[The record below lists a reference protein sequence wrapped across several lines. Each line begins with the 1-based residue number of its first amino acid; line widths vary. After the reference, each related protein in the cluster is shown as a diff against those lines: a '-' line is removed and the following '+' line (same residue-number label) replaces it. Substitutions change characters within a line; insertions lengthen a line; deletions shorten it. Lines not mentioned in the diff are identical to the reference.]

1 MLLYTDR
8 LVLRRWEES
17 DAEQLFKYA
26 QDPDVGPITGWPP
39 HQNID
44 QSRFVIANVLNGK
57 EAYAICL
64 KEDNKAIGAI
74 ELRLNGS
81 SRLCSGDDECEL
93 GFWFGEPFW
102 GRGIMPEAAH
112 ELIRHGFEDLGMNK
126 IWCGYYEGNAKS
138 MRAQEKIGFKFFR
151 RDENVD
157 VPLMNEKRTEI
168 VSFMTKEDWL
178 KSKRIIA
185 ACGND
190 CSVCPRYNKP
200 PYVKADDELRHTAE
214 LWMKIGYRDHV
225 VTNEE
230 IACYGCKPEN
240 WCRYKVV
247 KCTMEHGVDNCGKC
261 PEYPCENIREC
272 FEVTRSFEPM
282 CKKMCTEEEYEIMR
296 KAFFEKE
303 KNLVQPDSQGLNH
316 G

>member
-1 MLLYTDR
+1 MLLYTER
-8 LVLRRWEES
+8 LILRRWEES

-26 QDPDVGPITGWPP
+26 QDPDIGPIAGWPP
-39 HQNID
+39 HESID
-44 QSRFVIANVLNGK
+44 QSRFVIANVLNGR

-81 SRLCSGDDECEL
+81 SSLCSGDDECEL
-93 GFWFGEPFW
+93 GFWLGKPFW
-102 GRGIMPEAAH
+102 GKGIMPEAAH
-112 ELIRHGFEDLGMNK
+112 ELIRHGFEDLGMNR

-138 MRAQEKIGFKFFR
+138 MRAQKKIGFKFFR

-157 VPLMNEKRTEI
+157 VPLMNEKRVNI
-168 VSFMTKEDWL
+168 VNIMTKEDWL

-200 PYVKADDELRHTAE
+200 PYQKTEKELRHTAE

-230 IACYGCKPEN
+230 IQCTGCKPEN

-247 KCTMEHGVDNCGKC
+247 KCTMEHGVDNCGMC

-272 FEVTRSFEPM
+272 FEVTKSFEPM
-282 CKKMCTEEEYEIMR
+282 CKKMCTDEEYEIMR

-303 KNLVQPDSQGLNH
+303 KNLTQTDS
-316 G
+316 